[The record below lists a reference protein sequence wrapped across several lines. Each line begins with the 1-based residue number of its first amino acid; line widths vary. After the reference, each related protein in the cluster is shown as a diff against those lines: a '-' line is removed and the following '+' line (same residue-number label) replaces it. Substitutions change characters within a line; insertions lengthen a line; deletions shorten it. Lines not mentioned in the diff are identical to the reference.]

1 MSQSKVTDMLL
12 YPIKG
17 CRGYSVE
24 QVVVTPMGLLGDRE
38 FALVKDGERANQKQ
52 LPDLIHL
59 TAVWKSPDC
68 LVMKYPSCEDF
79 ELDCSLQQELAI
91 GQIQVYGKDVPTL
104 DMGNAVAEWL
114 SKAFNADVRL
124 AKTNGPFDWFLP
136 LPEFSLVHGEPQTK
150 FVDAAP
156 LLLTN
161 AVSLTDL
168 NSRLEEDL
176 PMNRFRPNIVVDGL
190 EPYYEDELASFNF
203 PNVSLARVTVCERC
217 IVTTT
222 NQETGERKKE
232 PLRALSKY
240 RKRENDYAGGIL
252 FGIYLTATSS
262 GELAIGDNLE

>member
-1 MSQSKVTDMLL
+1 MSQAKVTDMLL

-17 CRGYSVE
+17 CRGYSVD
-24 QVVVTPMGLLGDRE
+24 QIVVTPMGLLGDRE

-59 TAVWKSPDC
+59 SAVWKSPDC
-68 LVMKYPSCEDF
+68 LVIKYPGCESF
-79 ELDCSLQQELAI
+79 ELDCSDQKERAI
-91 GQIQVYGKDVPTL
+91 GQIQIYGKGVSTL
-104 DMGNAVAEWL
+104 DMGDAVAAWL
-114 SKAFNADVRL
+114 SNAFNSDVRL
-124 AKTNGPFDWFLP
+124 AKTNGAFDWFLP

-150 FVDAAP
+150 FIDAAP

-161 AVSLTDL
+161 AASLTDL
-168 NSRLEEDL
+168 NSRLEENL
-176 PMNRFRPNIVVDGL
+176 PMNRFRPNVVVDGL
-190 EPYYEDELASFNF
+190 EPYHEDERASFDF

-232 PLRALSKY
+232 PLRTLSKY

-252 FGIYLTATSS
+252 FGIYLTASTS
-262 GELAIGDNLE
+262 GELAIGDSFE